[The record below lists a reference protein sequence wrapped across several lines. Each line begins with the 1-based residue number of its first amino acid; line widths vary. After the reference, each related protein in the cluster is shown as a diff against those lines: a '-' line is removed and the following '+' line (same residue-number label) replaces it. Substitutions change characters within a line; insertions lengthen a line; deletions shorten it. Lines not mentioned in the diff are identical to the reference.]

1 MQLSEEVKKILLLVA
16 RDAIKSHF
24 SETSYPQINFSQ
36 YPELSIKNTGAFV
49 TLTINDELR
58 GCIGFLEAPNKK
70 LIDTIAEAAKRAAF
84 KDPRFRPL
92 SYQESNNI
100 KIEISIL
107 SQFTPIKNYNE
118 IKLGIH
124 GLLLDEEDTRA
135 LLLPQVAIEHNFTLQ
150 DFLSAIC
157 QKGGLDSDTWQKRN
171 LNLKVFTANVFSE
184 KEKRNGTYEKV

>member
-24 SETSYPQINFSQ
+24 GETTYPKIDYSQ
-36 YPELSIKNTGAFV
+36 NPELSIKNTGAFV
-49 TLTINDELR
+49 TLTINNELR

-70 LIDTIAEAAKRAAF
+70 LIDTITEAAKRAAF
-84 KDPRFRPL
+84 NDPRFRPL
-92 SYQESNNI
+92 SNRELNNI

-107 SQFTPIKNYNE
+107 SPFSPIKSYDE

-135 LLLPQVAIEHNFTLQ
+135 LLLPQVATEHNFTLH

-157 QKGGLDSDTWQKRN
+157 QKGGIDSNTWQKRN
-171 LNLKVFTANVFSE
+171 LNLKIFTATVFSE
-184 KEKRNGTYEKV
+184 KEKRNETYEKV

>member
-24 SETSYPQINFSQ
+24 NETTNLQIDYSQ
-36 YPELSIKNTGAFV
+36 YPELSIKNIGAFV
-49 TLTINDELR
+49 TLTIHNELR

-70 LIDTIAEAAKRAAF
+70 LIDTITEAAKRAAF
-84 KDPRFRPL
+84 NDPRFRPL
-92 SYQESNNI
+92 SHKELMDI

-107 SQFTPIKNYNE
+107 SPFSPIKSYDE

-135 LLLPQVAIEHNFTLQ
+135 LLLPQVATEHNFTLQ

-157 QKGGLDSDTWQKRN
+157 QKGGIDSDTWQKRN
-171 LNLKVFTANVFSE
+171 LNLKIFTATVFSE
-184 KEKRNGTYEKV
+184 KGKKE